1 MNYFMTPT
9 LGDQKI
15 GNFFLPILSK
25 GLWAK
30 YSKPKNRFKHCKNC
44 ESCPTQVTW
53 KIKF

>member
-30 YSKPKNRFKHCKNC
+30 YSKPKNRLPKSFMLSQLQ
-44 ESCPTQVTW
+44 ELEV
-53 KIKF
+53 